1 MPSHLGYIL
10 KIICPSTACTSRR
23 LWIKIYF
30 LNPSS
35 CWILDIINMIETIII
50 EQGNT
55 AIYRVGENEKVASD
69 EDCWC
74 AF

>member
-1 MPSHLGYIL
+1 M
-10 KIICPSTACTSRR
+10 
-23 LWIKIYF
+23 KIYAILSKHKPEKKKNIYF
-30 LNPSS
+30 F
-35 CWILDIINMIETIII
+35 CWILDIINMTETIII

>member
-1 MPSHLGYIL
+1 M
-10 KIICPSTACTSRR
+10 T
-23 LWIKIYF
+23 
-30 LNPSS
+30 
-35 CWILDIINMIETIII
+35 ETIII